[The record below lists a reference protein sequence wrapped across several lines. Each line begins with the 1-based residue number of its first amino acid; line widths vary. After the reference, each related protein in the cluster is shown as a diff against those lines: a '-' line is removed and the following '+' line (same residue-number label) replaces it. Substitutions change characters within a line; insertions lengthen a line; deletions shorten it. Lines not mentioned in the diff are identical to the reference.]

1 MELNTQ
7 TNATPAQYPVIIHA
21 VNSPATE
28 LADLPDNS
36 LVKLFV
42 NERSAKAFEE
52 LVNRYSDKVMRLA
65 LRITRNETE
74 AEEAL
79 QNVFLALLKKLDS
92 FRGDSKFSTWLYRVA
107 LNTAYMHTGIAK
119 KKAERETSLENY
131 APYNERGELHG
142 VSEKSWGW
150 IPDEELLSRE
160 GAEIIN
166 NTVDELPLKYRVVFQ
181 LGDVEGLS
189 DKQTAEVL
197 GLSLSAVKSRK
208 RRARLFLRDKLSNY
222 YYDRPVQHL

>member
-1 MELNTQ
+1 MGLNTQ

-21 VNSPATE
+21 VNSPAAE

-36 LVKLFV
+36 LVELFV

-79 QNVFLALLKKLDS
+79 QNVFLALLKKLNS
-92 FRGDSKFSTWLYRVA
+92 FRGDSKFSTWVYRVA

-119 KKAERETSLENY
+119 KKVERETSLENY

-166 NTVDELPLKYRVVFQ
+166 NTVDELPLKYRVMFQ